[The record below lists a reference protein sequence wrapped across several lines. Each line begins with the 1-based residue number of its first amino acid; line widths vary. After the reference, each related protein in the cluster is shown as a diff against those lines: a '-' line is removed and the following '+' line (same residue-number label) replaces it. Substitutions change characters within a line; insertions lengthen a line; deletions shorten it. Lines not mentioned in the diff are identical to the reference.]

1 MRLFEFEDD
10 DSLRVKLTGIVSQL
24 RSRAKDT
31 NFEKPYSLTAL
42 KNKLS
47 DADINLD
54 DEEFRDMLEDPPLK
68 NLISNIKGDQ
78 VFFKG
83 LGNEPVS
90 DQGPDEMEK
99 TLDKMS
105 KKATKQDRLE

>member
-10 DSLRVKLTGIVSQL
+10 DSLRVQLAGIVSQL

-31 NFEKPYSLTAL
+31 NFDKPYSLTAL
-42 KNKLS
+42 KNKLG
-47 DADINLD
+47 DANINLD
-54 DEEFRDMLEDPPLK
+54 DEELRDMLEEPPLK
-68 NLISNIKGDQ
+68 NLISNIKGDK

-83 LGNEPVS
+83 MGNDPAQ